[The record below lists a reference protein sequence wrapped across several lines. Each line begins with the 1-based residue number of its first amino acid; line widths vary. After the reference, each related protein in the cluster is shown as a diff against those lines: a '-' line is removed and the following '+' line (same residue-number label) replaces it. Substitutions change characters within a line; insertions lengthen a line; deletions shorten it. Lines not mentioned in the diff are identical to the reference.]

1 MLTQSQFALLQNIN
15 IRDHFTLVNI
25 VPIHKDSSGSCYSRL
40 VPVTDSAKGSN
51 VGLKLT
57 ERGIYDQPSDQRGS
71 QKGFTTSV
79 GYSAII
85 IIILSRIGYTL
96 HYFGPIILL

>member
-1 MLTQSQFALLQNIN
+1 MLLN
-15 IRDHFTLVNI
+15 V
-25 VPIHKDSSGSCYSRL
+25 VPVHKDSSGSCYSRL
-40 VPVTDSAKGSN
+40 VPVTDSAKGFN

-57 ERGIYDQPSDQRGS
+57 ERGIYDHPSDQRGS

-79 GYSAII
+79 GYSAF

-96 HYFGPIILL
+96 LYFGPRILL